1 MEEIKV
7 KALENAVKEKVHYSA
22 ENGLMVLPKTD
33 EEVIA
38 SAKIMEDYL
47 RGVGFKVKVTLCGE
61 KHGVV
66 CSKDRCCKI
75 NK

>member
-1 MEEIKV
+1 MEIRV

-47 RGVGFKVKVTLCGE
+47 RGGE
-61 KHGVV
+61 SKINTCKKTGVV